1 MTSSRPVW
9 GGAGPRPPAL
19 EGIARPDVMRPA
31 DVEARRPLLCQRT
44 CSRVPVSCFHSEL
57 LTPHPPDTFE
67 SFHVPFT
74 SFIPEKSR
82 LKPPPENSPAG
93 FQNKSTSIKQP
104 KVT

>member
-1 MTSSRPVW
+1 MELCSRCVGGGAVTSSRPVW

-57 LTPHPPDTFE
+57 LTPPPQTPLSHFMC
-67 SFHVPFT
+67 VLPV
-74 SFIPEKSR
+74 
-82 LKPPPENSPAG
+82 LSPKNPLLV
-93 FQNKSTSIKQP
+93 FKIKAP
-104 KVT
+104 L